1 MKNQKNKTTAKTKGT
16 IAKTKQKT
24 KEIHKDKKKK
34 KKRDQLHF
42 SERFFTCILPVS
54 LSNTLGHNP
63 FTLSVKCHFFPKAV
77 AFIELFRAISFCIL
91 LTFRISAIRLFIF
104 MNLFSLDF

>member
-16 IAKTKQKT
+16 IAKTKKP

-54 LSNTLGHNP
+54 LSNTRGHNP
-63 FTLSVKCHFFPKAV
+63 FMLLKLCYLLNAIFFQK
-77 AFIELFRAISFCIL
+77 
-91 LTFRISAIRLFIF
+91 
-104 MNLFSLDF
+104 

>member
-34 KKRDQLHF
+34 KETNSIFLKDFSHVFYLFPYQTLLDIILLRYLLNAIFFQKQL
-42 SERFFTCILPVS
+42 LS
-54 LSNTLGHNP
+54 LSYLEQ
-63 FTLSVKCHFFPKAV
+63 F
-77 AFIELFRAISFCIL
+77 LFVSF
-91 LTFRISAIRLFIF
+91 
-104 MNLFSLDF
+104 

>member
-24 KEIHKDKKKK
+24 KEIHKDKKKKK

-63 FTLSVKCHFFPKAV
+63 FTLLKLCYLLNAIFFQKQLLSLSYLEQ
-77 AFIELFRAISFCIL
+77 FLFVSF
-91 LTFRISAIRLFIF
+91 
-104 MNLFSLDF
+104 

>member
-24 KEIHKDKKKK
+24 KEIHKDKK

-63 FTLSVKCHFFPKAV
+63 FTLLKLCYLLNAIFFQKQLLSLSYLEQ
-77 AFIELFRAISFCIL
+77 FLFVSF
-91 LTFRISAIRLFIF
+91 
-104 MNLFSLDF
+104 